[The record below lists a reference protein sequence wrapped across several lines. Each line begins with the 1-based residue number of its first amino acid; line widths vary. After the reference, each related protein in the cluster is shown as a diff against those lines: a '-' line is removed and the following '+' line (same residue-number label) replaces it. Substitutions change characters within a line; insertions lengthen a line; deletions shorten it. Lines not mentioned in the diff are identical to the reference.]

1 MDSNTDKEK
10 HMGRVSYT
18 EEMKKDF
25 ICALVGTY
33 GKLLARRTI
42 IEFAE
47 TKNYPFPHWL
57 LTNPM
62 YKSGR
67 GLYDLVPNPAKQTVS
82 VEAVSAEQVSTEAVA
97 AVVTPLRQKR
107 MSTEVDNL
115 VPAKES
121 TYVPFGFFRDM
132 ERIIKSGQFYP
143 VFITGLSG
151 NGKTTMVEQV
161 CAKLNRECIRI
172 NISIETDEDDL
183 IGGNTLIDG
192 NVVYREGPLLTAMK
206 RGAIVIL
213 DEIDRGSNK
222 LMCLQAILE
231 GKPYFNKKTGDVVHA
246 VNGFNIIATANTKG
260 RGTEDGKFIAA
271 QILDEAFLERF
282 PITIEQEY
290 PTASVEKKI
299 IMLNMQEKNCVD
311 EDFADKLVTWG
322 EIIRKTF
329 IDGGIDEI
337 ISTRRLVHIVK
348 AFSMFNDRLKAIEL
362 CINRFDGETK
372 NAFMDL
378 YTKMDAP
385 PVVEKSPETPT
396 DESFEL

>member
-1 MDSNTDKEK
+1 MNTNFDKGK

-18 EEMKKDF
+18 EEMKKQF
-25 ICALVGTY
+25 IASLVETY
-33 GKLLARRTI
+33 GNSVTRKNI

-57 LTNPM
+57 LTNSL
-62 YKSGR
+62 YKSSR
-67 GLYDLVPNPAKQTVS
+67 GNYLLTVTTTMPQS
-82 VEAVSAEQVSTEAVA
+82 AVVTEEEAATEAVA
-97 AVVTPLRQKR
+97 AVVTPLKQKR
-107 MSTEVDNL
+107 MHTEIDNL
-115 VPAKES
+115 IPAKDS

-132 ERIIKSGQFYP
+132 ERIIQSRQFYP

-161 CAKLNRECIRI
+161 CSKLNRECIRI
-172 NISIETDEDDL
+172 NVSIETDEDDL

-206 RGAIVIL
+206 RGSIVIL

-231 GKPYFNKKTGDVVHA
+231 GKPYFNKKTGDVVHPA
-246 VNGFNIIATANTKG
+246 AGFNIIATANTKG

-282 PITIEQEY
+282 PITVEQEY
-290 PTASVEKKI
+290 PTPAVEKKI
-299 IMLNMQEKNCVD
+299 IILNMQMFDCID
-311 EDFADKLVTWG
+311 EDFANKLVTWG

-329 IDGGIDEI
+329 IDGGIDEL

-348 AFSMFNDRLKAIEL
+348 AFSMFKDRLKAIEL

-385 PVVEKSPETPT
+385 PVVAKSPETPT
-396 DESFEL
+396 D